1 MKGLSFVYGKKII
14 YFLHLSL
21 LWFIVLL
28 LVSSRKKDNKSKQK
42 RKKKTQTI
50 KQLFQSEIAA
60 TEELL

>member
-21 LWFIVLL
+21 LWFVVLL

-42 RKKKTQTI
+42 RKKKI
-50 KQLFQSEIAA
+50 EQLFQSEIAA